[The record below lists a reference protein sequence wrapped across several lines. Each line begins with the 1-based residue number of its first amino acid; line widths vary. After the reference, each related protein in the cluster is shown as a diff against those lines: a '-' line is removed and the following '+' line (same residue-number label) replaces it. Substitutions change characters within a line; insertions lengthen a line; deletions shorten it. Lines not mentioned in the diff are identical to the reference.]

1 MSSTSRGVPHTSFV
15 REAAAPPLRCACSMF
30 RPRFLATLVSTG
42 NVPFSPI
49 DWKTVHHLSTEGV
62 DNMLGRTHCSCLAIS
77 TSSCSPFSGTGGA
90 CSSTE
95 IVSKHTTRREFL
107 SVPPARA
114 CAGADD
120 KVNAVHPTIL
130 SPSFLGAP
138 HLSAALHFPHHVC
151 RIDGCVPRIGWL
163 YMIFALLVIDQHA
176 SSCAD
181 SSTISSCDAGERSAS
196 CKQTVVREPL

>member
-1 MSSTSRGVPHTSFV
+1 MQASSGRLPLLHSDVL
-15 REAAAPPLRCACSMF
+15 APCSVQDFWPL
-30 RPRFLATLVSTG
+30 LVSTG
-42 NVPFSPI
+42 NVPFSLL

-77 TSSCSPFSGTGGA
+77 TSSCSPFSETGGA

-163 YMIFALLVIDQHA
+163 YYDA
-176 SSCAD
+176 
-181 SSTISSCDAGERSAS
+181 CDRP
-196 CKQTVVREPL
+196 TRFFVRRQ